1 MGDKSNIE
9 IQKECAHCGTERLK
23 PRKPWCSPWCLLQII
38 RQKGPE
44 PILPYLGLIA
54 GSPKTTRFLVED
66 ARKGNRIAEWELI
79 DGKYFEASIRGIIWA
94 TDIIPGYGPPLG
106 YSYIEKLSNCI
117 NIYYLEDR
125 FSPDLK
131 LREIL

>member
-1 MGDKSNIE
+1 MSDKSKID
-9 IQKECAHCGTERLK
+9 IPKYCGHCGEYRRN

-44 PILPYLGLIA
+44 PILPHLDLIA
-54 GSPKTTRFLVED
+54 GRPKTTRFSVED
-66 ARKGNRIAEWELI
+66 ARNGNRIAEWELI

-106 YSYIEKLSNCI
+106 YSHIEKIGDCI
-117 NIYYLEDR
+117 NVYYLKDR

-131 LREIL
+131 LKEIL